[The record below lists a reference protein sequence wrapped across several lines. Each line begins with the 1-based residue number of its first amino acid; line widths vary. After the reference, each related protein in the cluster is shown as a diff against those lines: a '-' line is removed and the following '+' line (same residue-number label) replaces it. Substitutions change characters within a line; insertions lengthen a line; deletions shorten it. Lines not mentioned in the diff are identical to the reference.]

1 MRLLLLYA
9 GTFCFLAHSQEAIN
23 YGSAGGRILDPSGA
37 AAADAKVEARH
48 LATNTTQATA
58 ADAYGRFRLAYLRAG
73 RYEITVR
80 HEGFENA
87 VETIDVTAGSAFDLS
102 IALRLASVL
111 TIESVS
117 AEAPILETARSQVG
131 QTVTQSEIAK
141 LPFLGR
147 NYLDATLLAP
157 GVSPANTASTQ
168 LFAETSAVSG
178 QGISI
183 GSQRNFSNSFVV
195 DGLSANDDA
204 AGLAGAS
211 YPLDAVSEVQ
221 TVTSGGQAE
230 YGRALGGFVNVITN
244 SGGNA
249 FHGDVYGYFRNRR
262 LNAANALTN
271 ARLPMTQAQYG
282 ASLGGPVIRDRAFY
296 FANFERRDLNQD
308 GIVSISPGNAAA
320 INARLAAAGYAG
332 EAISTGLFPNPLH
345 TTNFFAKADSQIAA
359 RDQFS
364 LRYNLYDVDSDNSR
378 GAGGLSA
385 VTAGAGLNDFDS
397 NIAASNIATLS
408 ARTVNE
414 TRVQFLYSGLKAP
427 VNDAVGPAVSIAGV
441 ATFGTLSASPTRRLD
456 HTYQA
461 VDTLSH
467 QAGAHALRAGVD
479 FLNNDLAIT
488 FPQAARGSYSF
499 ASLAAF
505 QQGAYNNSGFTQSFG
520 NPRAAQNN
528 PNFGWFAQDEWK
540 AAPGLTLN
548 LGVRYD
554 LEFLQT
560 IATGAGN
567 LSPRAGFAWN
577 PRGWTRTVIRGG
589 FGLFYDRI
597 PLRPLANALISSGNT
612 TDVTPATFVTVSL
625 SRRKPERLFF
635 RGF

>member
-1 MRLLLLYA
+1 M
-9 GTFCFLAHSQEAIN
+9 
-23 YGSAGGRILDPSGA
+23 
-37 AAADAKVEARH
+37 EARH

-195 DGLSANDDA
+195 DGLSANDNA

-249 FHGDVYGYFRNRR
+249 FHGDVYGYFE
-262 LNAANALTN
+262 T
-271 ARLPMTQAQYG
+271 
-282 ASLGGPVIRDRAFY
+282 GG
-296 FANFERRDLNQD
+296 
-308 GIVSISPGNAAA
+308 
-320 INARLAAAGYAG
+320 
-332 EAISTGLFPNPLH
+332 
-345 TTNFFAKADSQIAA
+345 
-359 RDQFS
+359 
-364 LRYNLYDVDSDNSR
+364 
-378 GAGGLSA
+378 
-385 VTAGAGLNDFDS
+385 
-397 NIAASNIATLS
+397 
-408 ARTVNE
+408 
-414 TRVQFLYSGLKAP
+414 
-427 VNDAVGPAVSIAGV
+427 
-441 ATFGTLSASPTRRLD
+441 
-456 HTYQA
+456 
-461 VDTLSH
+461 
-467 QAGAHALRAGVD
+467 
-479 FLNNDLAIT
+479 
-488 FPQAARGSYSF
+488 
-499 ASLAAF
+499 
-505 QQGAYNNSGFTQSFG
+505 
-520 NPRAAQNN
+520 
-528 PNFGWFAQDEWK
+528 
-540 AAPGLTLN
+540 
-548 LGVRYD
+548 
-554 LEFLQT
+554 
-560 IATGAGN
+560 
-567 LSPRAGFAWN
+567 
-577 PRGWTRTVIRGG
+577 
-589 FGLFYDRI
+589 
-597 PLRPLANALISSGNT
+597 
-612 TDVTPATFVTVSL
+612 
-625 SRRKPERLFF
+625 
-635 RGF
+635 